1 MELSI
6 GLIGFGNVGRA
17 LAQLIDLKNQ
27 SLRSHYG
34 LNISIMGIA
43 TKRHGIAI
51 DPHGLEITRAIEAI
65 EQRGS
70 LGKLHAGG
78 AVKDTLAFIRDVPA
92 ELIVETSVLNPETGQ
107 PAIDYLRLALQLK
120 RHVVTANK
128 GPVAFGYHELRNL
141 AARNDR
147 GFFFESTVMDGV
159 PVFSLVREALPLVD
173 IHRIRGILNS
183 TTNSILTRMESG
195 VAFDA
200 ALREMQQAGLAE
212 ADPSHDVD
220 GWDSAVKIVILANVL
235 MGASL
240 RPIDVER
247 MGIGLVTPAEVQAAA
262 RGGQAIKLVCEA
274 VKEDGTVRASVKPL
288 ALPLTDPLARV
299 PGTGNIVRLETDM
312 ISHLS
317 IGEGEAGPMT
327 TAYGILTDIVN
338 IARGHYRSAVPPE
351 D

>member
-6 GLIGFGNVGRA
+6 GLIGFGNVGKA
-17 LAQLIDLKNQ
+17 LAQLIDLKKH
-27 SLRSHYG
+27 SLRAQFG

-43 TKRHGIAI
+43 TNRHGIAI
-51 DPHGLEITRAIEAI
+51 DPHGLDISRALEAI
-65 EQRGS
+65 EDEGS
-70 LGKLHAGG
+70 LRSLHAAGP
-78 AVKDTLAFIRDVPA
+78 VKDTLAFIRDVPA
-92 ELIVETSVLNPETGQ
+92 QLIVETSVLNPETGQ
-107 PAIDYLRLALQLK
+107 PAIDHVRQALQLK

-128 GPVAFGYHELRNL
+128 GPVAFAYHELRNL

-159 PVFSLVREALPLVD
+159 PVFSLVREALPVVN

-183 TTNSILTRMESG
+183 TTNSILTRMENG
-195 VAFDA
+195 VSFGD

-212 ADPSHDVD
+212 ADPKHDVE

-235 MGASL
+235 MGANL
-240 RPIDVER
+240 RPSNVVR
-247 MGIGLVTPAEVQAAA
+247 TGIGALKPAEIQAAA
-262 RGGQAIKLVCEA
+262 KHGQAIKLVCEA
-274 VKEDGTVRASVKPL
+274 VKVDDHVSASVRPM
-288 ALPLTDPLARV
+288 ALPLADPLARV

-312 ISHLS
+312 ISYLS

-338 IARGHYRSAVPPE
+338 IARGHYRSGVASE